1 MSRNSQF
8 VGIAVWTL
16 VGAAT
21 VTGVVAYRT
30 VYARPGAEALF
41 MMPKSAIV
49 VGVLDLNPS
58 PNQTLVY
65 KRIEDALSRNSVT
78 KSLDEMSLDL
88 PIWAKSDADLF
99 RPYVDRGLAFG
110 LLETKD
116 AKIAEKQAAV
126 LLLPVKDP
134 VAVSNLLKRKGKP
147 AFWRGTQ
154 YYQLSDKSIG
164 YRVVADRLVVGQQ
177 GWAIEQVAK
186 AASGEAP
193 RLVDQAGFQ
202 AARGRM
208 AAEANLVVMVSPDA
222 MDEGDSEPLTN
233 DWLAFG
239 ATIRDNGFEIL
250 ADVMLAPGKDGSMAR
265 LGKIDSLRPDLLRAL
280 PANPLALVAVSSP
293 GGMAEVGMDEGK
305 KAGVELNESDE
316 VKEELGVSVNDDI
329 LPALKG
335 TSVIGVYPSKDGE
348 SMDFLVLS
356 DSDHG
361 AKPAVVAQKAA
372 DKVNDETIKESGKPF
387 FVKETTSD
395 VVITRLSDEQQDEVE
410 DSLGDLGDQ
419 VGIRKLFK
427 DKTLIMATVGD
438 AAIIGSSREMI
449 DRALASYRAKT
460 AEATGSTVSGTQ
472 RELASGTQLLMTFS
486 VSEITRMV
494 RRLTDVSKM
503 DKDGKETFDRVT
515 NRLQDLTD
523 PFMATAAVKSDGH
536 ATMPFM
542 IPMDWE
548 LMIDEASKKRT
559 TPPVS
564 AK

>member
-8 VGIAVWTL
+8 MGIAVWTL

-193 RLVDQAGFQ
+193 RLVDQPGFQ

-208 AAEANLVVMVSPDA
+208 AAEANMVVMVSPEA

-239 ATIRDNGFEIL
+239 ATVRDKGFEIL

-335 TSVIGVYPSKDGE
+335 TSVVGVYPSKDGE

-361 AKPAVVAQKAA
+361 AKPAAVAQKAA
-372 DKVNDETIKESGKPF
+372 DKVNDETLKESGKPF
-387 FVKETTSD
+387 FVKETTGD

-419 VGIRKLFK
+419 VGVRKLFK

-449 DRALASYRAKT
+449 DRALASYRANPIDASSK
-460 AEATGSTVSGTQ
+460 AASGTQ
-472 RELASGTQLLMTFS
+472 RELAAGTQVLMTFS

-494 RRLTDVSKM
+494 QRVTDVSKM
-503 DKDGKETFDRVT
+503 DKDGKATLDRVT
-515 NRLQDLTD
+515 NRLLELND

-536 ATMPFM
+536 TTMRFM

-564 AK
+564 VK

>member
-1 MSRNSQF
+1 MSSNSQF

-58 PNQTLVY
+58 PNQTLAY

-78 KSLDEMSLDL
+78 KSLDEMPLDL
-88 PIWAKSDADLF
+88 PIWAKGDADLF

-116 AKIAEKQAAV
+116 PKIAEKQAAV

-134 VAVSNLLKRKGKP
+134 VAVSNLLKRNGKP

-154 YYQLSDKSIG
+154 YYRLSDKSIG

-177 GWAIEQVAK
+177 GWAIEQVTK
-186 AASGEAP
+186 AALGEAP

-222 MDEGDSEPLTN
+222 MDEGESEPLTN

-239 ATIRDNGFEIL
+239 ATVRDKGFEIL

-293 GGMAEVGMDEGK
+293 GGMAEVGLDEGK

-316 VKEELGVSVNDDI
+316 MKEELGVSVDDEI

-335 TSVIGVYPSKDGE
+335 TSVVGVYPSRDGE
-348 SMDFLVLS
+348 SMDILVLS

-361 AKPAVVAQKAA
+361 AKPAAVAQKAM
-372 DKVNDETIKESGKPF
+372 DKVNDETMKESGKPF
-387 FVKETTSD
+387 FVKETTGD
-395 VVITRLSDEQQDEVE
+395 VVITRLTDEQQKEVE
-410 DSLGDLGDQ
+410 DGLGDLGDE

-438 AAIIGSSREMI
+438 AAMIGSSRDMI
-449 DRALASYRAKT
+449 DRALASYRAKSGDSAGS
-460 AEATGSTVSGTQ
+460 AENMSR
-472 RELASGTQLLMTFS
+472 RELATGTQLMMTFS

-494 RRLTDVSKM
+494 RRVTDESKM
-503 DKDGKETFDRVT
+503 DKDGKATFDRVT
-515 NRLQDLTD
+515 NRLLELTD
-523 PFMATAAVKSDGH
+523 PFMATAAVQPDGH
-536 ATMPFM
+536 ASVRFM
-542 IPMDWE
+542 VPMDWDM
-548 LMIDEASKKRT
+548 LIDETSKKRT
-559 TPPVS
+559 TPPIL

>member
-8 VGIAVWTL
+8 MGIAVWTL

-30 VYARPGAEALF
+30 VFARPGAEALF

-49 VGVLDLNPS
+49 VGVVDLNPS

-523 PFMATAAVKSDGH
+523 PFKATAAVKSDGH
-536 ATMPFM
+536 ATMRFM